1 MDKLTDLNSTTS
13 AFTFL
18 NETLHSIA
26 EDPGMAYFPYI
37 ASFLTILF
45 TLRKASVPT
54 VKLAMKTTK
63 CSYKVLRYCVV
74 VIFNGLLKMAG
85 YKERITAKD
94 EIERQV
100 DRVVREMDR
109 QLDMINKLTTREIEQ
124 VELLKRIYDML
135 VLSPIERVDMSK
147 ETNQKRFKTLD
158 EWANGENPYE
168 PKEVT
173 ASL

>member
-1 MDKLTDLNSTTS
+1 MDKLTDLNSTMNVF
-13 AFTFL
+13 AFI
-18 NETLHSIA
+18 NGTLHSIT

-45 TLRKASVPT
+45 TLRKALVPT
-54 VKLAMKTTK
+54 MKLAMQTSK
-63 CSYKVLRYCVV
+63 CSYKVSRYCVV
-74 VIFNGLLKMAG
+74 AVFNAFLQVAG

-94 EIERQV
+94 EIEKQV
-100 DRVVREMDR
+100 DRVVKEMDR

-135 VLSPIERVDMSK
+135 VVSPIERVDMSK

-158 EWANGENPYE
+158 EWAGGENPYE